1 MRLKEALK
9 RLARQE
15 AKAFGFEPHRG
26 RVMVIAEVYMDEL
39 DMHAES
45 PDDFPELTLRGAAAE
60 VCYGYEDD
68 IQSEYDRRQRE
79 QN

>member
-1 MRLKEALK
+1 MS
-9 RLARQE
+9 LAQTIDLVAKQE
-15 AKAFGFEPHRG
+15 AKRFGFKPARG
-26 RVMVIAEVYMDEL
+26 LVRIIVEVYMDEL

-45 PDDFPELTLRGAAAE
+45 PDDFPELTLRGAEAE
-60 VCYGYEDD
+60 VCDGYDSD